1 METIICKK
9 CKEEK
14 PTIEFTLNRNS
25 KTSYEPYC
33 KPCRKEHLR
42 LYQIKYRKE
51 LKEKRKEKYEANA
64 KKYSESTKKYSDELR
79 KNNPAKWRTR
89 KFFEKLKNIETD
101 LTKEY
106 IENLFANTKQCEC
119 CNKKMELHYLG
130 NGEKNDNA
138 PSIDRVDS
146 VKGYTKNNIGVLCW
160 KCNYRKTDLSLT
172 DLNNLINY
180 INKKQNV

>member
-1 METIICKK
+1 MQTIVCKK

-14 PTIEFTLNRNS
+14 PITEFTLNRRS

-64 KKYSESTKKYSDELR
+64 KKYRKAVKIYADELR

-89 KFFEKLKNIETD
+89 KFFERNKNNTD
-101 LTKEY
+101 CSKEY
-106 IENLFANTKQCEC
+106 IENLFLTINNCQCC
-119 CNKKMELHYLG
+119 GKKMDLRYLG
-130 NGEKNDNA
+130 NGERNDNA

-146 VKGYTKNNIGVLCW
+146 SKGYLKDNIGVICW

-172 DLNNLINY
+172 DLQNLINY
-180 INKKQNV
+180 VQKMR

>member
-1 METIICKK
+1 MQNIVCQK

-14 PTIEFTLNRNS
+14 PITEFTLNRRS

-42 LYQIKYRKE
+42 LYHIKYRKE

-64 KKYSESTKKYSDELR
+64 KKYRKAVKIYADELR

-89 KFFEKLKNIETD
+89 KFFERNKNNTD
-101 LTKEY
+101 CSKEY
-106 IENLFANTKQCEC
+106 IENLFLTIINCQCC
-119 CNKKMELHYLG
+119 GKKMDLSYLG

-146 VKGYTKNNIGVLCW
+146 SKGYLKDNIGVICW

-172 DLNNLINY
+172 DLKNLINY
-180 INKKQNV
+180 VQKMR